1 MYSTSCV
8 SRRIV
13 NDVTQVMTKDKLEI
27 GDIFLNETV
36 VRLFVLAFVISYVHH
51 MFYLNLFSSWNFV
64 QCFCIL

>member
-1 MYSTSCV
+1 
-8 SRRIV
+8 
-13 NDVTQVMTKDKLEI
+13 MTKDKLEI